1 MPAAALVATAT
12 PVSTPETSGYRS
24 LYIWLLVCGFILRF
38 GFVLWK
44 KTYIRA
50 PGSIL
55 PFGAEICSI
64 AEHIVR
70 GQGFSSPF
78 VQDTGPTAWIAPVYP
93 YLAALVFRLFATYSI
108 PSAVLLPGIP

>member
-1 MPAAALVATAT
+1 MSVAALEAPTN
-12 PVSTPETSGYRS
+12 PDSPPETAGYRN
-24 LYIWLLVCGFILRF
+24 LYIVLLVCGFILRF

-44 KTYIRA
+44 KTYMRA

-78 VQDTGPTAWIAPVYP
+78 SQDTGPTAWIAPVYRSEERR
-93 YLAALVFRLFATYSI
+93 VGKGCMSRVSVWVVIEKST
-108 PSAVLLPGIP
+108 

>member
-1 MPAAALVATAT
+1 MPVLARESPANPA
-12 PVSTPETSGYRS
+12 PSTDPTSYRY
-24 LYIWLLVCGFILRF
+24 LYFLLLACGFILRF

-55 PFGAEICSI
+55 PFGAEVCSI

-78 VQDTGPTAWIAPVYP
+78 YQDTSPTAWIAPVYP
-93 YLAALVFRLFATYSI
+93 YLAALVFPLLVISSI